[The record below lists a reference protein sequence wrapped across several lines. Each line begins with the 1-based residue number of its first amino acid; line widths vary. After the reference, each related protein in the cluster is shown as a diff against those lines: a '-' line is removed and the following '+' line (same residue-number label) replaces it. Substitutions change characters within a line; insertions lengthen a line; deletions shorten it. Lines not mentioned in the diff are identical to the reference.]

1 MLNNKTKQ
9 SEFLKMLLLIL
20 ASFVCLFHIYIT
32 VSTAIG
38 VMQVRVIHVFS
49 LMLVWYLSKFINTK
63 KKVFKVV
70 DLLLMI
76 AIIALFTYFMIGTVP
91 DALREK
97 GVWGINFLDVI
108 AGAILILFV
117 LEVSRESIGLALP
130 IIAVVFLIYAFIG
143 PYLPNVIAHRGYNL
157 EYITNYISWTNEGI
171 YGVPVGASVSFV
183 VLYIIF
189 GELLDKFGAGKF
201 FIDIA
206 YALTGKMKGGP
217 AEAAVLSSAMMGSI
231 NGSAVANVVTT
242 GTFTI
247 PLMKKVGYKKEYAG
261 AVEAVASTGGQ
272 ILPPVMGVAAFVM
285 ADLTGIPYSHIVL
298 AGIIPGLLYYISL
311 GSAVY
316 FEAGRLGI
324 EAEKNEKLLRVKAI
338 LKEGYYYFIPIIILV
353 FCLLVLKLS
362 ASYSG
367 FFAILSILAIGI
379 IKIGIVDHR
388 FPFKELKEA
397 SLHAAK
403 SAVPVA
409 IACASAGIVIGIVS
423 MTGLGVRFAQIV
435 FDVSNGNLFLMLLMT
450 MIACIILGMGLP
462 STAAYV
468 IAATVAAPALLK
480 AGISPIASNLFVFY
494 FAIISFITP
503 PVAMSAYAAS
513 GIADSDAMK
522 TGVQAFKLGIAGFI
536 IPFMFVYYPGLLI
549 VDTSFLASISSL
561 IIALLAV
568 VMIAISFE
576 GWLGKNLGLPIRL
589 LLASVAIIMIIPN
602 IVFNIVGIVI
612 SVALLAFLIIPN
624 KKK

>member
-1 MLNNKTKQ
+1 
-9 SEFLKMLLLIL
+9 MLLLIL

-63 KKVFKVV
+63 KKVFKAV

-379 IKIGIVDHR
+379 VKVGIVDHR

-561 IIALLAV
+561 FIALLAV
-568 VMIAISFE
+568 VMIAIAFE
-576 GWLGKNLGLPIRL
+576 GWLGKNLSLPIRL
-589 LLASVAIIMIIPN
+589 LLASVAIIMVIPN
-602 IVFNIVGIVI
+602 IVFNIVGII
-612 SVALLAFLIIPN
+612 ASIALLAFLIIPN

>member
-1 MLNNKTKQ
+1 MLINQKEQNKGQ
-9 SEFLKMLLLIL
+9 NIILLIL
-20 ASFVCLFHIYIT
+20 ASFICLFHLFIT

-49 LMLVWYLSKFINTK
+49 LMLFWYLSKYFSTNRKGLKIID
-63 KKVFKVV
+63 F
-70 DLLLMI
+70 LLILVI
-76 AIIALFTYFMIGTVP
+76 LALFSYFMIGTVP

-97 GVWGINFLDVI
+97 GVWGITFLDVI
-108 AGAILILFV
+108 AGSILIVFV

-130 IIAVVFLIYAFIG
+130 IIAVVFLIYAFLG

-157 EYITNYISWTNEGI
+157 EYLTNYISWTNEGI
-171 YGVPVGASVSFV
+171 FGVPIGASVSFV

-285 ADLTGIPYSHIVL
+285 ADLTGIAYSHIVL

-311 GSAVY
+311 GTAVY

-324 EAEKNEKLLRVKAI
+324 EAEKNEQLLRVKHI
-338 LKEGYYYFIPIIILV
+338 LKSGYYYFIPIIILIY
-353 FCLLVLKLS
+353 CLLALKLS

-379 IKIGIVDHR
+379 VKIGFIEHR

-450 MIACIILGMGLP
+450 MVACIILGMGLP

-468 IAATVAAPALLK
+468 IAATVAAPALLQ

-549 VDTSFLASISSL
+549 VDTSFFSTIYSL
-561 IIALLAV
+561 LVALVAV
-568 VMIAISFE
+568 VLIAISFE
-576 GWLGKNLGLPIRL
+576 GWLIKDLKLLIRI
-589 LLASVAIIMIIPN
+589 LLAAVAIIMVIPN
-602 IVFNIVGIVI
+602 IVFNLVGIL
-612 SVALLAFLIIPN
+612 VAIGLLAYILIGN
-624 KKK
+624 KRK

>member
-9 SEFLKMLLLIL
+9 GEFLKMLLLIL

-91 DALREK
+91 NALREK

-379 IKIGIVDHR
+379 VKIGIVDHR

-568 VMIAISFE
+568 VMIAIAFE
-576 GWLGKNLGLPIRL
+576 GWLGKNLSLPIRL

-602 IVFNIVGIVI
+602 IIFNIVGIVI
-612 SVALLAFLIIPN
+612 SVALLAFLIIPT

>member
-9 SEFLKMLLLIL
+9 GEFLKMLLLIL

-63 KKVFKVV
+63 KKVFKAV

-379 IKIGIVDHR
+379 VKVGIVDHR

-561 IIALLAV
+561 FIALLAV
-568 VMIAISFE
+568 VMIAIAFE
-576 GWLGKNLGLPIRL
+576 GWLGKNLSLPIRL
-589 LLASVAIIMIIPN
+589 LLASVAIIMVIPN
-602 IVFNIVGIVI
+602 IVFNIVGII
-612 SVALLAFLIIPN
+612 ASIALLAFLIIPN

>member
-1 MLNNKTKQ
+1 
-9 SEFLKMLLLIL
+9 
-20 ASFVCLFHIYIT
+20 
-32 VSTAIG
+32 
-38 VMQVRVIHVFS
+38 
-49 LMLVWYLSKFINTK
+49 MLVWYLSKFINTK
-63 KKVFKVV
+63 KKVFKAV
-70 DLLLMI
+70 DLLFMI

-379 IKIGIVDHR
+379 VKVGIVDHR

-561 IIALLAV
+561 FIALLAV
-568 VMIAISFE
+568 VMIAIAFE
-576 GWLGKNLGLPIRL
+576 GWLGKNLSLPIRL
-589 LLASVAIIMIIPN
+589 LLASVAIIMVIPN
-602 IVFNIVGIVI
+602 IVFNIVGIIVSI
-612 SVALLAFLIIPN
+612 ALLAFLIIPN

>member
-9 SEFLKMLLLIL
+9 GEFLKMLLLIL

-63 KKVFKVV
+63 KKVFKAV
-70 DLLLMI
+70 DLLFMI

-379 IKIGIVDHR
+379 VKVGIVDHR

-561 IIALLAV
+561 FIALLAV
-568 VMIAISFE
+568 VMIAIAFE
-576 GWLGKNLGLPIRL
+576 GWLGKNLSLPIRL
-589 LLASVAIIMIIPN
+589 LLASVAIIMVIPN
-602 IVFNIVGIVI
+602 IVFNIVGII
-612 SVALLAFLIIPN
+612 ASIALLAFLIIPN

>member
-9 SEFLKMLLLIL
+9 GEFLKMLLLIL

-379 IKIGIVDHR
+379 VKIGIVDHR

-568 VMIAISFE
+568 VMIAIAFE
-576 GWLGKNLGLPIRL
+576 GWLGKNLSLPIRL

-602 IVFNIVGIVI
+602 IIFNIVGIVI
-612 SVALLAFLIIPN
+612 SVALLAFLIIPT

>member
-9 SEFLKMLLLIL
+9 GEFLKMLLLIL

-63 KKVFKVV
+63 KKVFKAV
-70 DLLLMI
+70 DLLFMI

-379 IKIGIVDHR
+379 VKVGIVDHR

-536 IPFMFVYYPGLLI
+536 IPFIFVYYPGLLI

-561 IIALLAV
+561 FIALLAV
-568 VMIAISFE
+568 VMIAIAFE
-576 GWLGKNLGLPIRL
+576 GWLGKNLSLPIRL
-589 LLASVAIIMIIPN
+589 LLASVAIIMVIPN
-602 IVFNIVGIVI
+602 IVFNIVGIIVSI
-612 SVALLAFLIIPN
+612 ALLAFLIIPN